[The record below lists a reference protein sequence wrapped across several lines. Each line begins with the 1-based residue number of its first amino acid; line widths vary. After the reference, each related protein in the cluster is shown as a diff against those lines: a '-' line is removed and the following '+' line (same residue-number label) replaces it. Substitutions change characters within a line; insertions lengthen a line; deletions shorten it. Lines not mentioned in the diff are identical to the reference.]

1 MKTVARQARHRRVR
15 SRVNGTAERPRLAVF
30 RGSKSLSAQLIDDA
44 AGTVLLTVGSSKK
57 LSGADVAAG
66 EALGTE
72 LAKQAKAKKVAT
84 AVFDRA
90 GYRYHGVVKAVCE
103 AARKGGL
110 KV

>member
-1 MKTVARQARHRRVR
+1 MKTLARQARHRRIR
-15 SRVNGTAERPRLAVF
+15 ARIRGTAGRPRLAVF
-30 RGSKSLSAQLIDDA
+30 RGSKGLSAQLVDDA
-44 AGTVLLTVGSSKK
+44 AGTVLLTVASTKRR
-57 LSGADVAAG
+57 SGADVAAG
-66 EALGTE
+66 EALGAE
-72 LAKQAKAKKVAT
+72 VAKQAKAKKIGT

>member
-1 MKTVARQARHRRVR
+1 M
-15 SRVNGTAERPRLAVF
+15 
-30 RGSKSLSAQLIDDA
+30 SAQLIDDA
-44 AGTVLLTVGSSKK
+44 AGTTLLTVGSSKK
-57 LSGADVAAG
+57 LTGTDVAAG
-66 EALGTE
+66 EALGAE
-72 LAKQAKAKKVAT
+72 VAKQAKAKKIGT

>member
-1 MKTVARQARHRRVR
+1 MKTLARQARHRRVR
-15 SRVNGTAERPRLAVF
+15 ARIRGTAERPRLVVF
-30 RGSKSLSAQLIDDA
+30 RGSRSLSAQLVDDA
-44 AGTVLLTVGSSKK
+44 GGLVLLTVGSTKRR
-57 LSGADVAAG
+57 SGADVAAG
-66 EALGTE
+66 EALGAE
-72 LAKQAKAKKVAT
+72 LAKRAAAKKVGK